1 MLTLFL
7 RLWRFRGNKRSCQP
21 PLRIAEKGVT
31 DLRVSCLQMN
41 MRLGFPDENFAH
53 AADLIHAAMVA
64 KPDVLVLPET
74 WNTGFFPKEN
84 LSQLSDRN
92 GELTKVRIG
101 ALAKQH
107 QVNIVAGSVSNVRN
121 GKVFNTA
128 MVFDRSGACVASYDK
143 THLFSPMGEN
153 DYYTPGDHL
162 CTFSLDGI
170 HCGLVICYDIRFPEL
185 ARSLALQGID
195 VLFVVSQ
202 WPKARIPHLRSL
214 TTARAIENQ
223 VFVVCCNSCGTAG
236 ETVYGGNSAVIEPF
250 GEPLTLAG
258 ETEIIVSANLN
269 MQILETI
276 RSNIPVFQD
285 RRPKLYQL

>member
-1 MLTLFL
+1 M
-7 RLWRFRGNKRSCQP
+7 K
-21 PLRIAEKGVT
+21 IA
-31 DLRVSCLQMN
+31 CLQMD
-41 MRLGFPDENFAH
+41 MHLADVEYNFSH
-53 AADLIHAAMVA
+53 ACQLIRDAMAD

-84 LSQLSDRN
+84 LSQLSDRD

-170 HCGLVICYDIRFPEL
+170 RCGLVICYDIRFPEL
-185 ARSLALQGID
+185 VRSLALQGID

-223 VFVVCCNSCGTAG
+223 MFVVCCNSCGTAG
-236 ETVYGGNSAVIEPF
+236 ETVYGGNSAVIDPL

-258 ETEIIVSANLN
+258 ETEMIVSASLD
-269 MQILETI
+269 MQTLGKI
-276 RSNIPVFQD
+276 RRSIPVFRD
-285 RRPKLYQL
+285 RRPDLYHI